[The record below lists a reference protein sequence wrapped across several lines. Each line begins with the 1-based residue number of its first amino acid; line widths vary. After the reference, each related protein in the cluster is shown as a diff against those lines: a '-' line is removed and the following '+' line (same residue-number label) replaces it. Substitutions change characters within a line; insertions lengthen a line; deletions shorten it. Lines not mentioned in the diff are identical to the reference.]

1 MCSDGPRPAIILST
15 AGERVMDERKQLG
28 QRIRHL
34 RRVRGDTQER
44 LAERMDINPKYLSSI
59 ERGEENPTL
68 DLLIRLATGL
78 RVELY
83 ELFQFEGDGSPDQVR
98 QKLASVLAEIPAE
111 HLRRVLRVLEAL
123 VH

>member
-1 MCSDGPRPAIILST
+1 
-15 AGERVMDERKQLG
+15 MDERKRLG

-34 RRVRGDTQER
+34 RRIRGYTQER

-59 ERGEENPTL
+59 ERGEENPML
-68 DLLIRLATGL
+68 DLLIRLAKGL

-83 ELFQFEGDGSPDQVR
+83 ELFQFAGDGSPDQLR
-98 QKLASVLAEIPAE
+98 QQLASFLAEIPAE